1 MTGELSAGMSIYN
14 ANKRE
19 TKKPVLYILRGKKQ
33 IQVDKLTA
41 GDIGAIAKLQN
52 TVTGDT
58 LCDPASPVMYEGIEF
73 PEPSISMAVAVEKKG
88 KKKRYLAD

>member
-1 MTGELSAGMSIYN
+1 MPIRRRNEKTGSI
-14 ANKRE
+14 
-19 TKKPVLYILRGKKQ
+19 YILRGKKQ

-73 PEPSISMAVAVEKKG
+73 PEPSISMAVAAEKEGEEEKVFS
-88 KKKRYLAD
+88 AD